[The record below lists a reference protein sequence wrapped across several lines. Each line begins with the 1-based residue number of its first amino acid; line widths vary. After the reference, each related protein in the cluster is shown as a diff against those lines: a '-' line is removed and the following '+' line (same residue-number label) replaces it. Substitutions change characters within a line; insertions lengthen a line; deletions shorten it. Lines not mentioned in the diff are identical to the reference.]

1 VGRQGHTIA
10 MIDRTR
16 LGASMNPQEARSDA
30 DIEER
35 FFLSGRTEIAFALDD
50 LIHRGERVTVSFNRS
65 MTPD

>member
-1 VGRQGHTIA
+1 
-10 MIDRTR
+10 
-16 LGASMNPQEARSDA
+16 MNPQEARSDA
-30 DIEER
+30 DIGEDER